1 MRVKK
6 MNKEETRVAVIREH
20 SSGGVSMRSLGT
32 KYGYAASTI
41 HKWIMTDKSES
52 RKHKKL
58 VASRIASQ
66 KKEEM
71 PEDITELQEELRITR
86 IRLHLI
92 EAMVDIADEQLGTQ
106 IRKKV
111 GARQS

>member
-1 MRVKK
+1 
-6 MNKEETRVAVIREH
+6 MNKAETEVQVVKEYLLGEI
-20 SSGGVSMRSLGT
+20 SIRSLGS

-41 HKWIMTDKSES
+41 HKWVMKDRSQS
-52 RKHKKL
+52 RKHEKL
-58 VASRIASQ
+58 VASKIALR
-66 KKEEM
+66 KKEDM
-71 PEDITELQEELRITR
+71 PDDVKELQEELRITR
-86 IRLHLI
+86 IRLQLM

>member
-1 MRVKK
+1 
-6 MNKEETRVAVIREH
+6 MNREQTRLKVIKEHLV
-20 SSGGVSMRSLGT
+20 GGISMRSLGN

-41 HKWIMTDKSES
+41 HKWIMQDNTQSE
-52 RKHKKL
+52 KHEKL
-58 VASRIASQ
+58 LASKIAAK
-66 KKEEM
+66 KKEGM
-71 PEDITELQEELRITR
+71 PDDVKQLQEELRITR

>member
-1 MRVKK
+1 
-6 MNKEETRVAVIREH
+6 MNKSATRGQVIKEH
-20 SSGGVSMRSLGT
+20 LEGGISMRSLGT

-41 HKWIMTDKSES
+41 HKWVMQDKTQSE
-52 RKHKKL
+52 KHEKL
-58 VASRIASQ
+58 LAFKIASR

-71 PEDITELQEELRITR
+71 PGDVKQLQEELRITR

>member
-1 MRVKK
+1 
-6 MNKEETRVAVIREH
+6 MNREQTRLKVIKEHLA
-20 SSGGVSMRSLGT
+20 GGISMRSLGS

-41 HKWIMTDKSES
+41 HKWIMQDSTQSE
-52 RKHKKL
+52 KHEKL
-58 VASRIASQ
+58 LASKIAAK
-66 KKEEM
+66 KKEGM
-71 PEDITELQEELRITR
+71 PDDIKHLQEELRITR